1 MERELLKQIPDSSL
15 EVIVVENFGDEIRWK
30 EKNKEFSLDGVLYD
44 VVRIEK
50 REGKTYLF
58 CINDKKEKQL
68 LDNLV
73 NAVNKDHDAK
83 KAGNTIK
90 PVLTD
95 LFFTTIL
102 ECPKVFSDSFTY
114 NMVNVSIVSSFKE
127 TESPPP
133 KA

>member
-44 VVRIEK
+44 VVRIQK
-50 REGKTYLF
+50 REGNSYLY

-73 NAVNKDHDAK
+73 KAVNKNHDSK
-83 KAGNTIK
+83 KARNIIK
-90 PVLTD
+90 PVLAD
-95 LFFTTIL
+95 LFFGTSL
-102 ECPKVFSDSFTY
+102 ESPNFFSDSFQY
-114 NMVNVSIVSSFKE
+114 DILNVSTISSYKE
-127 TESPPP
+127 IKGPPP